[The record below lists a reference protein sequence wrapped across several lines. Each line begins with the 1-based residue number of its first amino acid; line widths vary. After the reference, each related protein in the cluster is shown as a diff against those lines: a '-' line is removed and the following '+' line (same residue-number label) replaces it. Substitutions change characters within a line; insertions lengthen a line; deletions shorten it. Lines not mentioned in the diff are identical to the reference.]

1 MPVPMPILAIAIS
14 TDFESPERSVLTRL
28 LNNPSVAKGLLSN
41 TCKDMLIGAVRNGIF
56 ILATKPVHES
66 SLVSDCSESNFP
78 SNGFVN
84 VASLAKSII
93 SSGGES

>member
-1 MPVPMPILAIAIS
+1 MPILAIAIS
-14 TDFESPERSVLTRL
+14 TVLESPARSDLTRL
-28 LNNPSVAKGLLSN
+28 LNSPSAAKGLLSN
-41 TCKDMLIGAVRNGIF
+41 TCKDILIGAVRNGIL
-56 ILATKPVHES
+56 ILAINPVHES
-66 SLVSDCSESNFP
+66 SLVSDCKDSNFP